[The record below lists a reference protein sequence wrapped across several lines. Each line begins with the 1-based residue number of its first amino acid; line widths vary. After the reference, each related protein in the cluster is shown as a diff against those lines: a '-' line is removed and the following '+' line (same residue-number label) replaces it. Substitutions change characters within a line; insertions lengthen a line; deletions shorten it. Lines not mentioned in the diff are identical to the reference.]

1 MGLVNFK
8 LLNQSFYSPYQNKN
22 NHGFTTCMKV
32 KKKIKELEKKIGFK
46 GLKGK
51 KVVGLTFALVLH
63 H

>member
-1 MGLVNFK
+1 LHESEK
-8 LLNQSFYSPYQNKN
+8 KNQ
-22 NHGFTTCMKV
+22 G
-32 KKKIKELEKKIGFK
+32 IGKKIGFK